1 MENLKVIFHLNDEER
16 LTTAYNNIMNTIK
29 ENDKIQIELLINGS
43 AASLVVSNEQIIKLV
58 EIINVTVC
66 NNSLNSLDIGLH
78 QIISKVQ
85 VVPSGVVE
93 LIIKQADSFAYIKP

>member
-78 QIISKVQ
+78 QIISKVN

>member
-1 MENLKVIFHLNDEER
+1 MENLKVIFHLNDEDR

-29 ENDKIQIELLINGS
+29 ENDKIQTELLINGP
-43 AASLVVSNEQIIKLV
+43 AASLVVANEQIIKLV
-58 EIINVTVC
+58 EIISVTVC